1 MDNFVHLTDA
11 LNNSSLECFGKRND
25 AYLKIVMENDEKCQ
39 KFILFDA
46 QNPADVAETLG
57 GICQMLRENKL
68 GLQYVLYVDVN
79 ETGLFLF
86 NELLLMTR
94 QFLSF
99 VGFFVDK

>member
-1 MDNFVHLTDA
+1 
-11 LNNSSLECFGKRND
+11 
-25 AYLKIVMENDEKCQ
+25 
-39 KFILFDA
+39 
-46 QNPADVAETLG
+46 
-57 GICQMLRENKL
+57 MLRENKL

-94 QFLSF
+94 SFLSF